1 MYCRIDQMDK
11 YTLVENKVRVL
22 TVGEKIKEQEEE
34 EFCESGNRYQY
45 ELVFFF
51 LIT

>member
-11 YTLVENKVRVL
+11 YTRVVENKVRVL

-34 EFCESGNRYQY
+34 EFYESGNRYQY
-45 ELVFFF
+45 ELVFF
-51 LIT
+51 LN